1 MTPADRISAIEARV
15 SLLETALTSFLQS
28 YVTDTPH
35 HEPIGAGRETDT
47 IILAALEL
55 TPAARGLFVLTRTAE
70 AAGLSLADLRGPDR
84 SPAVVAVR
92 DDAIW
97 RLRRLGWSLPRIGRF
112 IFRHHTTV
120 MEALARR
127 ERRVSDVQV

>member
-1 MTPADRISAIEARV
+1 MNDAHACADRPTM
-15 SLLETALTSFLQS
+15 LLIDGSS
-28 YVTDTPH
+28 YLYRAYH
-35 HEPIGAGRETDT
+35 AM
-47 IILAALEL
+47 
-55 TPAARGLFVLTRTAE
+55 
-70 AAGLSLADLRGPDR
+70 ADLRGPDR